1 MQVFELLGVF
11 AFTIGNTFHQID
23 SYLHA
28 HFVTVSR
35 TYTVDL
41 DSFVDI
47 CVKLRFSLFNHL
59 LYKLRRNKKKKG
71 VSTYLDFDKFEDSF
85 LKSCTTPFPRQ
96 C

>member
-1 MQVFELLGVF
+1 MQVFELLGMF
-11 AFTIGNTFHQID
+11 SFTIGSTFHQID

-41 DSFVDI
+41 DSFVDT

-59 LYKLRRNKKKKG
+59 LYKLRRNKKKV

-85 LKSCTTPFPRQ
+85 LKSCTTPSPGQ